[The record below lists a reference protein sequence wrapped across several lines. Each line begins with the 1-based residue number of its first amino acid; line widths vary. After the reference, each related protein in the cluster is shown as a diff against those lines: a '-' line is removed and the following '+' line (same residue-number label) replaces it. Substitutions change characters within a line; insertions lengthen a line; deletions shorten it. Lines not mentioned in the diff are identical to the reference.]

1 MKKMT
6 VWWKNLCLAGI
17 LISLIAG
24 VSYLIPKSGKTV
36 ITFGM
41 FSGNQ
46 SDVPNDDCYK
56 LIDEAIEEFEKEY
69 PNVEI
74 RYTSGILKEDYS
86 EWLSRQSL
94 NGTLP
99 DVFMVLPED
108 FTTFASVGVLKNLD
122 TMLEA
127 DYSFD
132 KQKYYQGCYDAGTY
146 EGHQYALPYE
156 SVPMLM
162 LVNKTLLKK
171 NNLTLPDNSWTWD
184 DFYEICQKI
193 TKDIDG
199 DGKVDQFGVYDYS
212 WIDAIYS
219 NGGDVFDESGTV
231 CNLTNDSIENA
242 ILFARDIYLLSGKQ
256 NPTSDDFDKGQ
267 IAFRPMSFSEF
278 RTYKPYPWKIN
289 KYFDFQWDCIPLP
302 EGPDGENLSEAE
314 TLLMGI
320 NARSKNSVIAWN
332 FLKKLTYD
340 QEVQQKIFQYS
351 KGLSALKEVTDS
363 EQTEKFLKDSIGND
377 TSVQVSLLNEIMER
391 AAKKEKFQQYDTIMD
406 YMDGEILKLFLEEG
420 DFDMNLLKLKKKIDR
435 MLKEY

>member
-6 VWWKNLCLAGI
+6 VWWKNLCLLGLFISVIFGI
-17 LISLIAG
+17 SMLL
-24 VSYLIPKSGKTV
+24 PKQGKTI

-56 LIDEAIEEFEKEY
+56 IIDETIEEFEQEY

-74 RYTSGILKEDYS
+74 RYISGILKEDYS

-127 DYSFD
+127 DSSFREQD
-132 KQKYYQGCYDAGTY
+132 FYQGCYDAGEY
-146 EGHQYALPYE
+146 QGHQYALPYE
-156 SVPMLM
+156 SVPTLM

-171 NNLTLPDNSWTWD
+171 NNIVLPDNSWTWD
-184 DFYEICQKI
+184 DFYDICKKI

-199 DGKVDQFGVYDYS
+199 DGKTDQFGVYDYS
-212 WIDAIYS
+212 WMDAIYS
-219 NGGDVFDESGTV
+219 NGGGVFDESGTT
-231 CNLTNDSIENA
+231 CNITNPSVENA
-242 ILFARDIYLLSGKQ
+242 ILFARDIYLLSGIQ
-256 NPTSDDFDKGQ
+256 NPTADDFDKGQ
-267 IAFRPMSFSEF
+267 IAFRPITFSEF

-289 KYFDFQWDCIPLP
+289 KYFDFEWDCIPLP
-302 EGPDGENLSEAE
+302 DGPDGENMSETE
-314 TLLMGI
+314 TMLMGI
-320 NARSKNSVIAWN
+320 NAKSEHSAIAWN

-340 QEVQQKIFQYS
+340 ERVQKKIFQYS
-351 KGLSALKEVTDS
+351 KGISVLKNVTNS
-363 EQTEKFLKDSIGND
+363 EETEQILKNSVGDD
-377 TSVQVSLLNEIMER
+377 TVVQVSLLDGIMER
-391 AAKKEKFQQYDTIMD
+391 AAKKEKFQQYDTVVD
-406 YMDGEILKLFLEEG
+406 YMDGEIIKLFLEEG
-420 DFDMNLLKLKKKIDR
+420 DFDMNLMKLKKKIDK